1 MPIIEITVSE
11 RVTYRRRIEVSEAE
25 YRDMEAELDDNFGSD
40 YDRAVEEIAEKY
52 IRRDDRDFY
61 DADDLE
67 LDDLKVVV

>member
-11 RVTYRRRIEVSEAE
+11 RVTYKREIEVSEAE
-25 YRDMEAELDDNFGSD
+25 YRAMETKLDTLKGRE
-40 YDRAVEEIAEKY
+40 YDRAVEQITWKY
-52 IRRDDRDFY
+52 IQRDDRDFF